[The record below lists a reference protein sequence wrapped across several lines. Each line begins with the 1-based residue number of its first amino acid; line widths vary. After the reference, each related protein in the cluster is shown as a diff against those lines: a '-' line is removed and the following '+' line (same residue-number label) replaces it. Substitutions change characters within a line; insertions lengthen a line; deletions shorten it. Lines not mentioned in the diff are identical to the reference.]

1 MVSNASPAG
10 GGRRGGSPDPVAFG
24 LRLANSDTF
33 RAMFK
38 EGMALVEE
46 TARYLDGEGRREARL
61 LARAPSLTYATES
74 MRLTT
79 RLMQLAS
86 WLLLQRAVN
95 NGDMS
100 LIEANRERAKVN
112 LNGLSTATEGQGWE
126 ALPKRLQDLILR
138 SLQLQ
143 QRVILLN
150 DALTAT
156 PAPVADEP
164 LNPVRRELGRIAAAF
179 GAK

>member
-10 GGRRGGSPDPVAFG
+10 GGRHGGGLSPVPFG
-24 LRLANSDTF
+24 VRLANSDAF

-46 TARYLDGEGRREARL
+46 TARYLDGEGRREARV
-61 LARAPSLTYATES
+61 LARAPSLTYASES

-86 WLLLQRAVN
+86 WLLLQRSVN

-100 LIEANRERAKVN
+100 LGEANRERAKVN
-112 LNGLSTATEGQGWE
+112 LHGLSTATDGPAWE
-126 ALPKRLQDLILR
+126 ALPQRLRDLIVR
-138 SLQLQ
+138 SVQLQ
-143 QRVILLN
+143 QRVIVLN
-150 DALTAT
+150 EALTR
-156 PAPVADEP
+156 PAEP
-164 LNPVRRELGRIAAAF
+164 PAEELPNAVRRDLGRLAAAF

>member
-1 MVSNASPAG
+1 
-10 GGRRGGSPDPVAFG
+10 
-24 LRLANSDTF
+24 
-33 RAMFK
+33 
-38 EGMALVEE
+38 MALVEE
-46 TARYLDGEGRREARL
+46 TARYLDGDGRREARL

-86 WLLLQRAVN
+86 WLLVQRSVN
-95 NGDMS
+95 NGDMT
-100 LIEANRERAKVN
+100 LGEANRERSKVN
-112 LNGLSTATEGQGWE
+112 LNGLSTATEGPTWE
-126 ALPKRLQDLILR
+126 ALPKRLQNLILR

-150 DALTAT
+150 EALTAPPE
-156 PAPVADEP
+156 PAADEAP
-164 LNPVRRELGRIAAAF
+164 NAVRRDLGRLAAAF

>member
-79 RLMQLAS
+79 RL
-86 WLLLQRAVN
+86 QRA
-95 NGDMS
+95 
-100 LIEANRERAKVN
+100 
-112 LNGLSTATEGQGWE
+112 LSGSTYSVSTT
-126 ALPKRLQDLILR
+126 R
-138 SLQLQ
+138 
-143 QRVILLN
+143 
-150 DALTAT
+150 
-156 PAPVADEP
+156 
-164 LNPVRRELGRIAAAF
+164 
-179 GAK
+179 